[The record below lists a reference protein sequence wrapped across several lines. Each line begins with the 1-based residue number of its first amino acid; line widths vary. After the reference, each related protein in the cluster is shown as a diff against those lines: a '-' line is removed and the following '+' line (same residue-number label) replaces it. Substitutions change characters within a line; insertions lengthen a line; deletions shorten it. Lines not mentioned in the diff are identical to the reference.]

1 MAKRTALE
9 RVQKMADGKPR
20 VTVADIRH
28 VVDQIVERFHPAK
41 IWLFGSFAYGTPT
54 PDSDVDLLIAMDTA
68 LRNVQQA
75 VEIRK
80 AVAFPFPV
88 DLLVR
93 TPQQIAER
101 LALGDVFFHEVLTN
115 PDYSPTPKI
124 DYRER
129 L

>member
-1 MAKRTALE
+1 
-9 RVQKMADGKPR
+9 MADGKPS

-54 PDSDVDLLIAMDTA
+54 PDSDVDLLIAMDTP

-80 AVAFPFPV
+80 AVTFPFPV

-101 LALGDVFFHEVLTN
+101 LAVGDVFFQEVLTKGIVLHETAGARVE
-115 PDYSPTPKI
+115 SKS
-124 DYRER
+124 RG
-129 L
+129 